1 MLDFIIRAV
10 VCFFIVGV
18 ISRNAFRGTYLPAF
32 KKRYYILY
40 CFISVV
46 ICCFLIL

>member
-32 KKRYYILY
+32 KKDIIFFTVLLVLSYIV
-40 CFISVV
+40 F
-46 ICCFLIL
+46 